1 MNETLK
7 SAFAQLKGNKL
18 RTFLTMLGMLIGIG
32 AVIIILSLGEGVK
45 GFIDDQ
51 FSTVGKGSIQIM
63 VNGYGEDCLITP
75 EDLEALAEIPQVK
88 TVMPIHEQYLGYASD
103 YKNEDKSLLLFGI
116 TSNYEE
122 IQSLNLRFG
131 RTFTEQDETLK
142 LNVMIVEDN
151 FAKIMYNT
159 TNPKAVLGKE
169 LDVNVGGEVHSFEI
183 VGIVKSQYPSAA
195 PESMIMPIIYMPFA
209 TLDQYVMDGE
219 GKTYNAMV
227 VVKDEYEA
235 SDYSKAIGKLLD
247 KRHGQD
253 GLYYA
258 SSVAE
263 VSDTYNDI
271 LGKVNLFTSVVAAIS
286 LLVGGIGI
294 MNIMLVTVKER
305 TREIGIRKALGATDK
320 QILTQFLVEA
330 IILTLLGGIGGLLL
344 GYIGGFLIGAAI
356 TITAKMTVGMVVFSV
371 GTSSVVG
378 IIFGV
383 YPAYKAAKLD
393 PIEALRDE

>member
-7 SAFAQLKGNKL
+7 GAFAQLKGNKL

-45 GFIDDQ
+45 GFIGEQ
-51 FSTVGKGSIQIM
+51 FSSVGKGSIQIM
-63 VNGYGEDCLITP
+63 ANGYGEDSLITP
-75 EDLEALAEIPQVK
+75 EDLEAIAEIPQIK
-88 TVMPIHEQYLGYASD
+88 TAMPIHQQYTGYASD
-103 YKNEDKSLLLFGI
+103 YRKEDKVLLLFGI
-116 TSNYEE
+116 TPQYEE
-122 IQSLNLRFG
+122 IQSLNLRYG
-131 RTFTEQDETLK
+131 RTFTEQDETLR

-159 TNPKAVLGKE
+159 TNPKAALGKQI
-169 LDVNVGGEVHSFEI
+169 DVNVGGEVQNFEI
-183 VGIVKSQYPSAA
+183 VGVVKSQYPSAM
-195 PESMIMPIIYMPFA
+195 PESMVMPVVYMPFA
-209 TLDQYVMDGE
+209 TLDQYAMEGE
-219 GKTYNAMV
+219 GKAYNALV

-247 KRHGQD
+247 KRHGQED
-253 GLYYA
+253 AFYA

-263 VSDTYNDI
+263 VGDTYNDI
-271 LGKVNLFTSVVAAIS
+271 LSKLNLFTSVVAAIS

-330 IILTLLGGIGGLLL
+330 IILTLLGGLGGLLL
-344 GYIGGFLIGAAI
+344 GYTGGFLIGAAI

-371 GTSSVVG
+371 GTSSVIG
-378 IIFGV
+378 IVFGV